1 MPVIYFWEA
10 NKIGDKIFVAYPNLF
25 TFHWLSYTYVHYKFW
40 PHNWRKYNT
49 QQSQIYK
56 KQFFFFEELSSN
68 YKFVLYISNCT
79 LRLITALACLLVSL
93 CLRAYVRACVF
104 TVRLNLTDISAMSL
118 LLLYICYRNFL
129 IKYSTGEAF
138 MNLTRK
144 KANVLKQI
152 RWFFTIFATGQL
164 RIKTTDNPI
173 TKLNCNMNFKAL
185 KLTKSFYL

>member
-1 MPVIYFWEA
+1 
-10 NKIGDKIFVAYPNLF
+10 
-25 TFHWLSYTYVHYKFW
+25 
-40 PHNWRKYNT
+40 
-49 QQSQIYK
+49 
-56 KQFFFFEELSSN
+56 
-68 YKFVLYISNCT
+68 
-79 LRLITALACLLVSL
+79 
-93 CLRAYVRACVF
+93 
-104 TVRLNLTDISAMSL
+104 MSL

-144 KANVLKQI
+144 KGRRFEADKMV
-152 RWFFTIFATGQL
+152 FTIFATGQL